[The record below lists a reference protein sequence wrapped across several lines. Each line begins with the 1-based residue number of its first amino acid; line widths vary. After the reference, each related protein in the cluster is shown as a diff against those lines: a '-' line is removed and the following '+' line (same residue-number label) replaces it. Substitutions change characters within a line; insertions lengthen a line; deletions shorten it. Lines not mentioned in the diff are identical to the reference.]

1 MKNAAGVSRLLPT
14 AAFASLFLLG
24 AVLQSLGMR
33 RFDLGVAYI
42 AVLGLEAAL
51 AFVLSVAVLH
61 ESYSVGRIIAIA
73 LILSGVALLRK
84 Y

>member
-1 MKNAAGVSRLLPT
+1 
-14 AAFASLFLLG
+14 
-24 AVLQSLGMR
+24 LGMR